1 MLRCAHVAPRRPP
14 GEQPVVVG
22 IERAA
27 DVDQAAA
34 DDPLEQRALLG
45 QLADRARLALLRMD
59 VPLGPRDV
67 QVAAD
72 HQLRGRA
79 AGTPRA

>member
-34 DDPLEQRALLG
+34 DDPLDQRALLRE
-45 QLADRARLALLRMD
+45 LADRARLSLFRVHVA
-59 VPLGPRDV
+59 VGARDV
-67 QVAAD
+67 QVAAETS
-72 HQLRGRA
+72 GCAASWNARA
-79 AGTPRA
+79 